1 MRREPPLL
9 MGILNVTPDS
19 FSDGGLYNSP
29 SDALDAVR
37 RLVSEGADI
46 IDVGGESTRPGAE
59 PVPEAEELRRVLPV
73 VEALVGCGARV
84 SVDTMKP
91 NVARQALKAGAE
103 MVNDVTALR
112 LPEMRE
118 VCAEA
123 QCSVCLMHMQG
134 EPKTMQLAPSYGD
147 VVDEVKSFL
156 FGAAERAVLAG
167 VAANKIWLDPG
178 IGFGKTHQHNLELF
192 RNLEML
198 TQTGYPIMVG
208 ASRKAFLGRIG
219 GQDGHILSV
228 EDRLPGS
235 LAVHILSL
243 ERGASMI
250 RAHDVLATRRA
261 MDVWWACSG
270 NAE

>member
-1 MRREPPLL
+1 

-19 FSDGGLYNSP
+19 FSDGGLHYSP
-29 SDALDAVR
+29 SAAISAALR
-37 RLVSEGADI
+37 MMGEGADI

-59 PVPEAEELRRVLPV
+59 SVPEAEELRRVLFV
-73 VEALVGCGARV
+73 VEALAASGARV
-84 SVDTMKP
+84 SIDTMKP
-91 NVARQALKAGAE
+91 MVARAALQAGAE

-112 LPEMRE
+112 SPEMRV

-134 EPKTMQLAPSYGD
+134 EPKTMQHEPKYDD
-147 VVDEVKSFL
+147 VVGEVKAFL
-156 FGAAERAVLAG
+156 LSTAERAVLAG
-167 VAANKIWLDPG
+167 VPANKIWLDPG
-178 IGFGKTHQHNLELF
+178 IGFGKTYRHNLELF
-192 RNLEML
+192 RNLEIL
-198 TQTGYPIMVG
+198 AQGEYPLMVG

-219 GQDGHILSV
+219 GRDGSLLPV

-235 LAVHILSL
+235 LAAHILSL

-261 MDVWWACSG
+261 IDVWWACSG
-270 NAE
+270 NADGLTI